1 MWLHM
6 GQHAVNLVAILDSP
20 MDIAIVVLVVLILF
34 GGKKIPEMMRG
45 IGSGIKE
52 FKQGMRDE
60 PAPTP
65 SASTTTTPPPVE
77 PKK

>member
-1 MWLHM
+1 MWH
-6 GQHAVNLVAILDSP
+6 HAINLVAILDSP
-20 MDIAIVVLVVLILF
+20 MDIAIVVLVVLVLF

-45 IGSGIKE
+45 IGSGIRE

-60 PAPTP
+60 PAPAP
-65 SASTTTTPPPVE
+65 PPSTTTAPPAAE

>member
-1 MWLHM
+1 MWH
-6 GQHAVNLVAILDSP
+6 HAINLVAILDSP
-20 MDIAIVVLVVLILF
+20 MDIAIVVLVVLVLF

-45 IGSGIKE
+45 IGTGIKE

-65 SASTTTTPPPVE
+65 PPTTTTAPPAAE

>member
-1 MWLHM
+1 MWH
-6 GQHAVNLVAILDSP
+6 HAINLVAILDSP
-20 MDIAIVVLVVLILF
+20 MDIAIVVLVVLVLF

-45 IGSGIKE
+45 IGTGIKE

-60 PAPTP
+60 PSPA
-65 SASTTTTPPPVE
+65 PPPAATTAPPAAE

>member
-1 MWLHM
+1 
-6 GQHAVNLVAILDSP
+6 
-20 MDIAIVVLVVLILF
+20 
-34 GGKKIPEMMRG
+34 MRG

>member
-1 MWLHM
+1 MLH
-6 GQHAVNLVAILDSP
+6 HAISLVAILDSP
-20 MDIAIVVLVVLILF
+20 MDIAIVVLVVLVLF

-45 IGSGIKE
+45 IGTGIKE

-60 PAPTP
+60 PNPA
-65 SASTTTTPPPVE
+65 PPPAATTVPPAVE

>member
-1 MWLHM
+1 MWH
-6 GQHAVNLVAILDSP
+6 HAINLVAILDSP
-20 MDIAIVVLVVLILF
+20 MDIAIVVLVVLVLF

-45 IGSGIKE
+45 IGTGIKE

-60 PAPTP
+60 PNP
-65 SASTTTTPPPVE
+65 TPPPTTTAAPPSE

>member
-1 MWLHM
+1 
-6 GQHAVNLVAILDSP
+6 

-45 IGSGIKE
+45 IGSGIRE

-60 PAPTP
+60 PTP
-65 SASTTTTPPPVE
+65 PPSTTTTTAPPAE

>member
-1 MWLHM
+1 MW
-6 GQHAVNLVAILDSP
+6 QHALNLLAIFDSP
-20 MDIAIVVLVVLILF
+20 MDIAIVVLVILVLF

-52 FKQGMRDE
+52 FKQGMRE
-60 PAPTP
+60 EPTPAPP
-65 SASTTTTPPPVE
+65 PSTTSTAPPAE